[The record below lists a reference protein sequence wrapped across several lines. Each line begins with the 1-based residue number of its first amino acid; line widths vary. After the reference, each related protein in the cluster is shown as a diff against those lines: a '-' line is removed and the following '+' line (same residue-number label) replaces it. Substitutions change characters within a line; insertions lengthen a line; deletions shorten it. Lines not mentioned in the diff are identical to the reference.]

1 MVFGNLFLMTSI
13 FTCLVRFLFIGNLS
27 SSRNT
32 LNPTLL
38 EVIGGDVK
46 LKNIIQNTNKDPNNN
61 NNSLK
66 GEGDIC

>member
-1 MVFGNLFLMTSI
+1 MNSV

-27 SSRNT
+27 PSRNT

-61 NNSLK
+61 NNNLEMK
-66 GEGDIC
+66 GNIC

>member
-1 MVFGNLFLMTSI
+1 MVLGNLFLMNAV
-13 FTCLVRFLFIGNLS
+13 FTCLVRLLFIGNLS
-27 SSRNT
+27 SSKNT

-61 NNSLK
+61 NNNLK
-66 GEGDIC
+66 MKGNIC